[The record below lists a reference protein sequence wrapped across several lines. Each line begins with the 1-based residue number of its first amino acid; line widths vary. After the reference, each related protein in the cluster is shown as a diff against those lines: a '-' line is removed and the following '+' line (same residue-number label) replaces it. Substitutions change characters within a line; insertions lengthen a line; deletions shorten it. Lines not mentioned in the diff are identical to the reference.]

1 MLTRFDP
8 ATLPP
13 GAGRHGRRAPA
24 YAVQRTREAAP
35 AAPAMPVRRM
45 AAKAAAPFARP
56 GRLADLLFAR
66 GFERVAAGRAPRSI
80 RVEFAE
86 RWFGDDLVAEIDPI
100 RLEHELVEFVD
111 DGGKPVRLSH
121 WFLDSGDW
129 TDLLQPLRPS
139 EVQLEI
145 DAVFDYED
153 RLEDSPAFRALLA
166 NSEAGRPSKRNLVS
180 LTSPDPIRSYLEQYR
195 DLRRRMEEHGF
206 RRRAGVPSTTA
217 RLFAETAVRD
227 RAAERRERE
236 IGLAVGP
243 DGTLLRITGGRHRT
257 ALAQR
262 LKLPRIPARVR
273 LVHVAWLH
281 GWVARTGLPPRQALV
296 AGIRSLAV

>member
-24 YAVQRTREAAP
+24 YAVQRTREVAP

-86 RWFGDDLVAEIDPI
+86 RWFGDDLVAEIDPN

-111 DGGKPVRLSH
+111 DGGKPVHLSH

-129 TDLLQPLRPS
+129 TGLLQPLRPS
-139 EVQLEI
+139 ESSSKLTPSSI
-145 DAVFDYED
+145 TRTAW
-153 RLEDSPAFRALLA
+153 RIL
-166 NSEAGRPSKRNLVS
+166 RPSARFS
-180 LTSPDPIRSYLEQYR
+180 R
-195 DLRRRMEEHGF
+195 
-206 RRRAGVPSTTA
+206 TA
-217 RLFAETAVRD
+217 RPGAPRSVTAS
-227 RAAERRERE
+227 A
-236 IGLAVGP
+236 
-243 DGTLLRITGGRHRT
+243 
-257 ALAQR
+257 
-262 LKLPRIPARVR
+262 
-273 LVHVAWLH
+273 
-281 GWVARTGLPPRQALV
+281 
-296 AGIRSLAV
+296 